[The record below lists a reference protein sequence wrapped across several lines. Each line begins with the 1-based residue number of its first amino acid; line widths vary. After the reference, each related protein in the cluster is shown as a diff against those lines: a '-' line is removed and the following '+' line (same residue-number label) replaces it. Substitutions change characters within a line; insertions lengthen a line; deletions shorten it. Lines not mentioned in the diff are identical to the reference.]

1 MLKPDVIVQIKT
13 YESTLYQYTLDI
25 LSKENQAKVLIANA
39 DIYEAELPNPLLTTK
54 TRYENKFLGEGKAIK
69 YIQFTL

>member
-1 MLKPDVIVQIKT
+1 
-13 YESTLYQYTLDI
+13 
-25 LSKENQAKVLIANA
+25 
-39 DIYEAELPNPLLTTK
+39 LLTIK

>member
-1 MLKPDVIVQIKT
+1 
-13 YESTLYQYTLDI
+13 
-25 LSKENQAKVLIANA
+25 
-39 DIYEAELPNPLLTTK
+39 LLTTK